1 MKTIRA
7 SSKLAASRTTAL
19 RKGHKGHV
27 RKGQVRKGQASAIS
41 RIDRMMMTN
50 TNRLRVS
57 QRNSCDAMWRVR
69 ALMR

>member
-19 RKGHKGHV
+19 RKGHV

>member
-19 RKGHKGHV
+19 RKGHKGH
-27 RKGQVRKGQASAIS
+27 VRKGQASAIS

-57 QRNSCDAMWRVR
+57 QRNSCDAM
-69 ALMR
+69 